1 MSPALPPYPNLDHLK
16 KQAKSL
22 LKSFHL
28 GDLQACRSFQK
39 YLPRFSQNSDREIL
53 AARLSLHDAQYIVAR
68 KCGFDDWAALRQ
80 AIAEEKPLKQSNVP
94 ARAPT
99 RDSLDER
106 LQRHID
112 ALGFHSVGSYRIW
125 CHKQGFDKGF
135 DKDDAQL
142 QKERD
147 RFQHQEETRRPD
159 PKPDYRPHTV
169 RIITATYEGKT
180 RVSEGLA
187 QAFDATADGEERQAL
202 WRLLV
207 HCEKYAKTSGAASL
221 ARHHRDWLRPL
232 EDWFP
237 QSQSRKRQFSELVRY
252 LFANYDV
259 PLFMDSVWHQ
269 EDSPGARH
277 QQAWFKHM
285 GLGGNIRKL
294 DTGITLTRRMA
305 HLFLQAPGHYTVPMA
320 MRRAQVLAMG
330 GNVDLVKAVVGSRLR
345 DFMEDEPFWETVVR
359 FLANQP
365 MLEPTYVGPII
376 DYIYNQKFV
385 GRRIPGADGTF
396 VQGKPPLPNMTMKG
410 RSINKLLRQ
419 VDEWHEGLALDEH
432 EDWVEWPSCG
442 VRGYQC
448 EEEDNYFEAPLHW
461 SIVELCDSW
470 ALVQESQIMHHCV
483 RTYIPRCV
491 RGEGSVWSLQVAVG
505 GEERQPVLT
514 ISMDN
519 KRKVITEF
527 RGKHNMQPNDK
538 KRLARNHQLESSYL
552 YLLQR
557 SPKIM
562 GQWMERE
569 QLQHWQNYTYVDQEG
584 EF

>member
-1 MSPALPPYPNLDHLK
+1 MSPTLPSHPNLDHLK
-16 KQAKSL
+16 KQAKNL
-22 LKSFHL
+22 LKSFHS

-39 YLPRFSQNSDREIL
+39 YLPRSSQSQGTEIR
-53 AARLSLHDAQYIVAR
+53 AARISLHDAQYVIAR
-68 KCGFDDWAALRQ
+68 EYGFDDWAALRQ
-80 AIAEEKPLKQSNVP
+80 VVAEENPPKQSNVP

-99 RDSLDER
+99 RDCLDKK

-142 QKERD
+142 QKERN
-147 RFQHQEETRRPD
+147 RFRHQEENRRPD

-187 QAFDATADGEERQAL
+187 QAFDATADGEERKAL

-207 HCEKYAKTSGAASL
+207 HCEKYAKTSCDASL

-237 QSQSRKRQFSELVRY
+237 QSQSRKRQFGELVRY

-269 EDSPGARH
+269 EDSPSARH
-277 QQAWFKHM
+277 QQTWFKHM

-294 DTGITLTRRMA
+294 DTDIALTRRMA
-305 HLFLQAPGHYTVPMA
+305 HLFLQAPSHYTVPMA
-320 MRRAQVLAMG
+320 MRRSQVLAMG

-345 DFMEDEPFWETVVR
+345 DFMEDELFWETVVR

-365 MLEPTYVGPII
+365 MLEPTYVGPVI
-376 DYIYNQKFV
+376 DYIYNHKFG

-396 VQGKPPLPNMTMKG
+396 VQGQPPQPNMTMKG
-410 RSINKLLRQ
+410 PSINKL
-419 VDEWHEGLALDEH
+419 
-432 EDWVEWPSCG
+432 
-442 VRGYQC
+442 
-448 EEEDNYFEAPLHW
+448 
-461 SIVELCDSW
+461 
-470 ALVQESQIMHHCV
+470 
-483 RTYIPRCV
+483 
-491 RGEGSVWSLQVAVG
+491 
-505 GEERQPVLT
+505 
-514 ISMDN
+514 
-519 KRKVITEF
+519 
-527 RGKHNMQPNDK
+527 
-538 KRLARNHQLESSYL
+538 
-552 YLLQR
+552 
-557 SPKIM
+557 
-562 GQWMERE
+562 
-569 QLQHWQNYTYVDQEG
+569 
-584 EF
+584 